1 MSGGEYM
8 ERLYRLIPWVE
19 DPFTAEGFKRYRDTI
34 SEFSVIVK
42 HRWFSEL
49 VNRRRELRII
59 DLCSGTGIGGVA
71 LARVLMDLGV
81 SVSLTLVDLRR
92 DALDKAVEFGL
103 RELGFRP
110 QIMVRDILEEGL
122 GLETGFDVSLIW
134 GFTTPHFGPWD
145 WVRVLS
151 NVSRLLTGDGLF
163 LYNESDRVYTIFYL
177 KGYRDLLPEVV
188 ERDRV
193 ILTIHK
199 GKDFRSGYIKRLVLN
214 LVSREAEET
223 KVYFWDLAS
232 SAAFTWIFFSD
243 VDFIPTRGSH
253 SGVVIARSPR
263 RTLSLEALFREKP
276 SILMHERL

>member
-1 MSGGEYM
+1 MFGSEYM

-19 DPFTAEGFKRYRDTI
+19 DPFTTEGFKRYKDTV
-34 SEFSVIVK
+34 SEFGVVVK
-42 HRWFSEL
+42 HRWFNEL
-49 VNRRRELRII
+49 MNRRRELRIV
-59 DLCSGTGIGGVA
+59 DLCSGTGIGSIA

-92 DALDKAVEFGL
+92 DALDKAVEFSS
-103 RELGFRP
+103 RELSFRP
-110 QIMVRDILEEGL
+110 QVLVRDILGEEL

-134 GFTTPHFGPWD
+134 GFATPHFGPWE

-151 NVSRLLTGDGLF
+151 NVSRLLTSDGLF
-163 LYNESDRVYTIFYL
+163 LYNDFDRVYTIFYL
-177 KGYRDLLPEVV
+177 TGYKDLRPEVV

-199 GKDFRSGYIKRLVLN
+199 GKDFRSGYIKRLALN
-214 LVSREAEET
+214 LITREAEEI

-243 VDFIPTRGSH
+243 VDFIPTRGSY
-253 SGVVIARSPR
+253 SGVMIAKSPR
-263 RTLSLEALFREKP
+263 RTFNLEALFKEKP
-276 SILMHERL
+276 SILIHE